1 MEFKL
6 NDVQEMIRDL
16 ARRYA
21 REAIGPRVEEI
32 ETAEKFPEDLFRTMA
47 EMGFISMNYPE
58 AYGGMEVGYLASS
71 MAVEEIAKV
80 SPSAAT
86 VLTVVLLP
94 LEAIN
99 LYGTE
104 EQKQKYLVPG
114 LQGAFKGSFA
124 FTEPGTGSDPKQL
137 KTVAV
142 KTGDGTYKISGVK
155 RFISNA
161 AYEGPLVLFALEAD
175 TGLCTAFIIR
185 KFCPGY
191 SLSNAWDKVGLQGS
205 RIYDVF
211 LDEVEVTEEDILG
224 GHGQGFD
231 ILIGTTT
238 YGKLTFS
245 AVFAGAIGGAYEL
258 AVKYAKEKM
267 HRDKPIAK
275 FPTIQ
280 DKIARIAANA
290 LSARLM
296 LYKTAEDADAI
307 KDDIRK
313 VQASTALLK
322 GYVAD
327 LAVESN
333 VMALNVLASYGVTA
347 EYKVERFVRDS
358 LVAPNIEGA
367 ADIQRLIAGSYIL
380 KN

>member
-1 MEFKL
+1 M
-6 NDVQEMIRDL
+6 
-16 ARRYA
+16 
-21 REAIGPRVEEI
+21 
-32 ETAEKFPEDLFRTMA
+32 
-47 EMGFISMNYPE
+47 
-58 AYGGMEVGYLASS
+58 
-71 MAVEEIAKV
+71 
-80 SPSAAT
+80 
-86 VLTVVLLP
+86 
-94 LEAIN
+94 
-99 LYGTE
+99 
-104 EQKQKYLVPG
+104 
-114 LQGAFKGSFA
+114 
-124 FTEPGTGSDPKQL
+124 
-137 KTVAV
+137 
-142 KTGDGTYKISGVK
+142 
-155 RFISNA
+155 
-161 AYEGPLVLFALEAD
+161 
-175 TGLCTAFIIR
+175 
-185 KFCPGY
+185 
-191 SLSNAWDKVGLQGS
+191 GLQGS